1 MSGYLRVSLDESL
14 ADEAVELPA
23 EEDDT
28 LLLSVLQSQFEA
40 ATGWWFF
47 SGKALILCACV
58 AKCVLIC
65 NVEISL
71 FLCF

>member
-23 EEDDT
+23 EEDNT

-40 ATGWWFF
+40 ATGWWD
-47 SGKALILCACV
+47 IMCLCT
-58 AKCVLIC
+58 
-65 NVEISL
+65 
-71 FLCF
+71 